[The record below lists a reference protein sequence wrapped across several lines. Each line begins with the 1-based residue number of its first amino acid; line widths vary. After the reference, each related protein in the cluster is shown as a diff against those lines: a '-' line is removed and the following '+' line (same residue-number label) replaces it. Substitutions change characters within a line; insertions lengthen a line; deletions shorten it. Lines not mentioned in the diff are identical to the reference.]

1 MTTRNLVPRASNEG
15 KLGTSTKKWA
25 DVFATNGSFSTL
37 KISSLKL
44 DSEIDLDLF
53 VSGSGIET
61 ITTNND
67 GQFVIALDNSFL
79 DYLGFEADGT
89 KLDFTVAQNSVISAD
104 DNLVSAI
111 QKLDVAVRDIAAPSN
126 LTVASFDNSII
137 ITSIEEFVDND
148 TTLMT
153 SAAIDDRIL
162 SYGFTTN
169 IGDITSVTAGTGL
182 SGGGI
187 SGDITISLPD
197 TGIAAG
203 SYGSATEIPTF
214 TVDQQGRLT
223 TAGTASISTSF
234 NIADNQQDPVID
246 IVNGGE
252 TLTFNGSDSIS
263 TVVSDNSVS
272 FDLKNTTVVAGSYGS
287 ATEIPTFTVD
297 SKGRLTAAGTASI
310 STTLTIDSDGGLTQ
324 DLSLS
329 TDDLQILGGQG
340 LTSSITKVG
349 TDVLVSID
357 LDNTAVTVGSYGSAS
372 DSISFTVDQQ
382 GRLTATSSTP
392 ISITSSQVNDATN
405 SNTSDKIVKRDANG
419 DFSAGTIT
427 ATLSGNATSST
438 TAERLQTS
446 RTITLDGDLTGNVSF
461 DGSQDI
467 TLNAIIAAN
476 SIELGSDTTG
486 NYVASISAGNG
497 ISLTDA
503 GGGESKNHTISVSGI
518 LEDFV
523 TLGVVTGA
531 DKFIVSTADGVFQYK
546 SADDLKDILNIQT
559 TDSVEFVNLDLTGS
573 LNLKN
578 NNELKLYEDIASG
591 ENYVS
596 LKSPQVLN
604 DTYTLVLPNSN
615 GNLNEV
621 LITDGNGNLSWTTV
635 EAAAGNAVNSFA
647 TISVLGQNDLI
658 ADVAQDTLTFVAG
671 DAIQIT
677 TNSVTD
683 TLTINVSGLS
693 NSQIAENAAIEDTKL
708 STISTANKVNITALD
723 IDGATDI
730 GADLSDSDLIIVDD
744 GANGTNRKSSLSRLT
759 TFVESKIDSLENL
772 TSIGKI
778 NQQTDF
784 KGSVLIDQSLTV
796 SGNLTVNG
804 EQFIVDGTTI
814 KLDDNLIELG
824 LVGGNAPT
832 IETTKD
838 LGLVFHRHDGTSAS
852 KLALF
857 FDESDDK
864 FKLLSGVTEN
874 DGILSGGTIQTLEAN
889 LLGDVTGTVS
899 SIANHSTTNLPEGT
913 NQYFTQERAR
923 DAISV
928 SGSLAYDD
936 STGIISFTEKTD
948 NQIKALI
955 SVTDAGGDG
964 SLSYDNGSGVI
975 TYTGPSAAEARAH
988 FSAGTGVS
996 LVDGQI
1002 SIGQSVATNA
1012 NVQFNS
1018 VTADVIGTIS
1028 SIANHSTTN
1037 LPEGTNQYF
1046 TQARARAAIS
1056 VTDAGGDGSLS
1067 YNNES
1072 GVITYTGP
1080 SAAEARAHF
1089 SAGTGVTLVDGQIS
1103 VNSDVVLLNQVQE
1116 LTNKTIDADSN
1127 TITNISTS
1135 NLKAGVLD
1143 TDLTE
1148 ASTNDDT
1155 LASAKA
1161 IKAYVDGQ
1169 LGRFGGIFLTDE
1181 VNESGVY
1188 DVIYDASPLV
1198 RSHFGPFAFD
1208 LQQLRDSA
1216 FGGDEGSDII
1226 FYGATAT
1233 GASDRH
1239 FLVIGTGAQKGDCL
1253 FTGADATTP

>member
-1 MTTRNLVPRASNEG
+1 MTTKNLVPRATNEG
-15 KLGTSTKKWA
+15 KIGTSTKKWA
-25 DVFATNGSFSTL
+25 DVFATNGTFSTL

-44 DSEIDLDLF
+44 DSIADLDLF
-53 VSGSGIET
+53 TNGAGIET
-61 ITTNND
+61 ITENIDN
-67 GQFVIALDNSFL
+67 QFVIALDNSFL
-79 DYLGFEADGT
+79 SSLGFNADAS
-89 KLDFTVAQNSVISAD
+89 KPLFAVAGNSVILANDS
-104 DNLVSAI
+104 LFSAI
-111 QKLDVAVRDIAAPSN
+111 QKLDVVVRDIAAPSN
-126 LTVASFDNSII
+126 LTVSSFDSSVI
-137 ITSIEEFVDND
+137 ITSLEPFVDNN

-162 SYGFTTN
+162 SYGYTTN
-169 IGDITSVTAGTGL
+169 TGDITSVTAGTGL
-182 SGGGI
+182 SGGGLF
-187 SGDITISLPD
+187 GDVTLNLTN
-197 TGIAAG
+197 TGVAAG
-203 SYGSATEIPTF
+203 QYGSAIAIPVLTIDAQGRLTGASTEVISTSFNITDNTEEPSIGIINGGETLTFNGSSSVSTVVGDNSVSFDLIDTTVTAGLYGSATEIPTF
-214 TVDQQGRLT
+214 TVD
-223 TAGTASISTSF
+223 A
-234 NIADNQQDPVID
+234 
-246 IVNGGE
+246 
-252 TLTFNGSDSIS
+252 
-263 TVVSDNSVS
+263 
-272 FDLKNTTVVAGSYGS
+272 
-287 ATEIPTFTVD
+287 
-297 SKGRLTAAGTASI
+297 KGRLINAGTASI
-310 STTLTIDSDGGLTQ
+310 STTLTIDSDGDLSQ

-329 TDDLQILGGQG
+329 TDDLKILGGQG
-340 LTSSITKVG
+340 LTSSVTKAG
-349 TDVLVSID
+349 TDVSVSID
-357 LDNTAVTVGSYGSAS
+357 LDNTAVTAGSYGSATKIPTFTVDAKGRLTNAGTASISTTLTIDSDGDLSQDLSLLTDDLKILGGQGLTSSVTKAGTDVSVSIDLDNTAVTAGSYGSAS
-372 DSISFTVDQQ
+372 DTISLTVDQQ
-382 GRLTATSSTP
+382 GRLTATSSTA
-392 ISITSSQVNDATN
+392 ISIASSQINDATN
-405 SNTSDKIVKRDANG
+405 TNTSNKIVKRDANG
-419 DFSAGTIT
+419 DFSARTIT

-467 TLNAIIAAN
+467 TLNATIAAN

-497 ISLTDA
+497 ISLTDV

-518 LEDFV
+518 LEDFI

-573 LNLKN
+573 LNLKD

-647 TISVLGQNDLI
+647 TISVSGQNDLI
-658 ADVAQDTLTFVAG
+658 ADVVQDTLTFVAG

-677 TNSVTD
+677 TNSETD

-693 NSQIAENAAIEDTKL
+693 NSQIAENAAIVDTKL

-824 LVGGNAPT
+824 LVGGNTPT

-874 DGILSGGTIQTLEAN
+874 DGILSGGTIQTLQAN
-889 LLGDVTGTVS
+889 LLGNVTGTVS
-899 SIANHSTTNLPEGT
+899 SIVNHSTTNLSEGT
-913 NQYFTQERAR
+913 NQYFTQTRAR
-923 DAISV
+923 TSIS
-928 SGSLAYDD
+928 A
-936 STGIISFTEKTD
+936 T
-948 NQIKALI
+948 N
-955 SVTDAGGDG
+955 AGGDG
-964 SLSYDNGSGVI
+964 SLSYDDGLGVI
-975 TYTGPSAAEARAH
+975 TYTGPSANETRAH
-988 FSAGTGVS
+988 FSAGTGIS
-996 LVDGQI
+996 L
-1002 SIGQSVATNA
+1002 A
-1012 NVQFNS
+1012 
-1018 VTADVIGTIS
+1018 
-1028 SIANHSTTN
+1028 
-1037 LPEGTNQYF
+1037 Y
-1046 TQARARAAIS
+1046 
-1056 VTDAGGDGSLS
+1056 
-1067 YNNES
+1067 
-1072 GVITYTGP
+1072 
-1080 SAAEARAHF
+1080 
-1089 SAGTGVTLVDGQIS
+1089 GQIS
-1103 VNSDVVLLNQVQE
+1103 VSDAVTLLSVVQE
-1116 LTNKTIDADSN
+1116 LLNKTINADLN
-1127 TITNISTS
+1127 TITNINTN

-1148 ASTNDDT
+1148 ASANDDT

-1181 VNESGVY
+1181 VNESGIY

-1239 FLVIGTGAQKGDCL
+1239 FLVIGTGVQKGDCL

>member
-1 MTTRNLVPRASNEG
+1 MTTKNLVPRATNEG
-15 KLGTSTKKWA
+15 KIGTSTKKWA
-25 DVFATNGSFSTL
+25 DVFATNGTFSTL

-44 DSEIDLDLF
+44 DSIADLDLF
-53 VSGSGIET
+53 TNGAGIET
-61 ITTNND
+61 ITENIDN
-67 GQFVIALDNSFL
+67 QFVIALDNSFL
-79 DYLGFEADGT
+79 SSLGFNADAS
-89 KLDFTVAQNSVISAD
+89 KPLFAVAGNSVILANDS
-104 DNLVSAI
+104 LFSAI
-111 QKLDVAVRDIAAPSN
+111 QKLDVVVRDIAAPSN
-126 LTVASFDNSII
+126 LTVSSFDSSVI
-137 ITSIEEFVDND
+137 ITSLEPFVDNN

-162 SYGFTTN
+162 SYGYTTN
-169 IGDITSVTAGTGL
+169 TGDITSVTAGTGL
-182 SGGGI
+182 SGGGLF
-187 SGDITISLPD
+187 GDVTLNLTN
-197 TGIAAG
+197 TGVAAG
-203 SYGSATEIPTF
+203 QYGSAIAIPVLTIDAQGRLTGASTEVISTSFNITDNTEEPSIGIINGGETLTFNGSSSVSTVVGDNSVSFDLIDTTVTAGLYGSATEIPTF
-214 TVDQQGRLT
+214 TVD
-223 TAGTASISTSF
+223 A
-234 NIADNQQDPVID
+234 
-246 IVNGGE
+246 
-252 TLTFNGSDSIS
+252 
-263 TVVSDNSVS
+263 
-272 FDLKNTTVVAGSYGS
+272 
-287 ATEIPTFTVD
+287 
-297 SKGRLTAAGTASI
+297 KGRLINAGTASI
-310 STTLTIDSDGGLTQ
+310 STTLTIDSDGDLSQ

-329 TDDLQILGGQG
+329 TDDLKILGGQG
-340 LTSSITKVG
+340 LTSSVTKAG
-349 TDVLVSID
+349 TDVSVSID
-357 LDNTAVTVGSYGSAS
+357 LDNTAVTAGSYGSAS
-372 DSISFTVDQQ
+372 DTISLTVDQQ
-382 GRLTATSSTP
+382 GRLTATSSTA
-392 ISITSSQVNDATN
+392 ISIASSQINDATN
-405 SNTSDKIVKRDANG
+405 TNTSNKIVKRDANG
-419 DFSAGTIT
+419 DFSARTIT

-467 TLNAIIAAN
+467 TLNATIAAN

-497 ISLTDA
+497 ISLTDV

-518 LEDFV
+518 LEDFI

-573 LNLKN
+573 LNLKD

-647 TISVLGQNDLI
+647 TISVSGQNDLI
-658 ADVAQDTLTFVAG
+658 ADVVQDTLTFVAG

-677 TNSVTD
+677 TNFVTD

-693 NSQIAENAAIEDTKL
+693 NSQIAENAAIVDTKL

-824 LVGGNAPT
+824 LVGGNTPT

-874 DGILSGGTIQTLEAN
+874 DGILSGGTIQTLQAN
-889 LLGDVTGTVS
+889 LLGNVTGTVS
-899 SIANHSTTNLPEGT
+899 SIVNHSTTNLSEGT
-913 NQYFTQERAR
+913 NQYFTQTRAR
-923 DAISV
+923 TSIS
-928 SGSLAYDD
+928 A
-936 STGIISFTEKTD
+936 T
-948 NQIKALI
+948 N
-955 SVTDAGGDG
+955 AGGDG
-964 SLSYDNGSGVI
+964 SLSYDDGLGVI
-975 TYTGPSAAEARAH
+975 TYTGPSANETRAH
-988 FSAGTGVS
+988 FSAGTGIS
-996 LVDGQI
+996 L
-1002 SIGQSVATNA
+1002 A
-1012 NVQFNS
+1012 
-1018 VTADVIGTIS
+1018 
-1028 SIANHSTTN
+1028 
-1037 LPEGTNQYF
+1037 Y
-1046 TQARARAAIS
+1046 
-1056 VTDAGGDGSLS
+1056 
-1067 YNNES
+1067 
-1072 GVITYTGP
+1072 
-1080 SAAEARAHF
+1080 
-1089 SAGTGVTLVDGQIS
+1089 GQIS
-1103 VNSDVVLLNQVQE
+1103 VSDAVTLLSVVQE
-1116 LTNKTIDADSN
+1116 LLNKTINADLN
-1127 TITNISTS
+1127 TITNINTN

-1148 ASTNDDT
+1148 ASANDDT

-1181 VNESGVY
+1181 VNESGIY

-1239 FLVIGTGAQKGDCL
+1239 FLVIGTGVQKGDCL

>member
-1 MTTRNLVPRASNEG
+1 MTTKNLVPRATNEG
-15 KLGTSTKKWA
+15 KIGTSTKKWA
-25 DVFATNGSFSTL
+25 DVFATNGTFSTL

-44 DSEIDLDLF
+44 DSIADLDLF
-53 VSGSGIET
+53 TNGAGIET
-61 ITTNND
+61 ITENIDN
-67 GQFVIALDNSFL
+67 QFVIALDNSFL
-79 DYLGFEADGT
+79 SSLGFNADAS
-89 KLDFTVAQNSVISAD
+89 KPLFAVAGNSVILANDS
-104 DNLVSAI
+104 LFSAI
-111 QKLDVAVRDIAAPSN
+111 QKLDVVVRDIAAPSN
-126 LTVASFDNSII
+126 LTVSSFDSSVI
-137 ITSIEEFVDND
+137 ITSLEPFVDNN

-162 SYGFTTN
+162 SYGYTTN
-169 IGDITSVTAGTGL
+169 TGDITSVTAGTGL
-182 SGGGI
+182 SGGGLF
-187 SGDITISLPD
+187 GDVTLNLTN
-197 TGIAAG
+197 TGVAAG
-203 SYGSATEIPTF
+203 QYGSAIAIPVLTIDAQGRLTGASTEVISTSFNITDNTEEPSIGIINGGETLTFNGSSSVSTVVGDNSVSFDLIDTTVTAGLYGSATEIPTF
-214 TVDQQGRLT
+214 TVD
-223 TAGTASISTSF
+223 A
-234 NIADNQQDPVID
+234 
-246 IVNGGE
+246 
-252 TLTFNGSDSIS
+252 
-263 TVVSDNSVS
+263 
-272 FDLKNTTVVAGSYGS
+272 
-287 ATEIPTFTVD
+287 
-297 SKGRLTAAGTASI
+297 KGRLINAGTASI
-310 STTLTIDSDGGLTQ
+310 STTLTIDSDGDLSQ

-329 TDDLQILGGQG
+329 TDDLKILGGQG
-340 LTSSITKVG
+340 LTSSVTKAG
-349 TDVLVSID
+349 TDVSVSID
-357 LDNTAVTVGSYGSAS
+357 LDNTAVTAGSYGSAS
-372 DSISFTVDQQ
+372 DTISLTVDQQ
-382 GRLTATSSTP
+382 GRLTATSSTA
-392 ISITSSQVNDATN
+392 ISIASSQINDATN
-405 SNTSDKIVKRDANG
+405 TNTSNKIVKRDANG
-419 DFSAGTIT
+419 DFSARTIT

-467 TLNAIIAAN
+467 TLNATIAAN

-497 ISLTDA
+497 ISLTDV

-518 LEDFV
+518 LEDFI

-573 LNLKN
+573 LNLKD

-647 TISVLGQNDLI
+647 TISVSGQNDLI
-658 ADVAQDTLTFVAG
+658 ADVVQDTLTFVAG

-677 TNSVTD
+677 TNSETD

-693 NSQIAENAAIEDTKL
+693 NSQIAENAAIVDTKL

-824 LVGGNAPT
+824 LVGGNTPT

-874 DGILSGGTIQTLEAN
+874 DGILSGGTIQTLQAN
-889 LLGDVTGTVS
+889 LLGNVTGTVS
-899 SIANHSTTNLPEGT
+899 SIVNHSTTDLSEGT
-913 NQYFTQERAR
+913 NQYFTQTRAR
-923 DAISV
+923 TSIS
-928 SGSLAYDD
+928 A
-936 STGIISFTEKTD
+936 T
-948 NQIKALI
+948 N
-955 SVTDAGGDG
+955 AGGDG
-964 SLSYDNGSGVI
+964 SLSYDDGLGVI
-975 TYTGPSAAEARAH
+975 TYTGPSANETRAH
-988 FSAGTGVS
+988 FSAGTGIS
-996 LVDGQI
+996 L
-1002 SIGQSVATNA
+1002 A
-1012 NVQFNS
+1012 
-1018 VTADVIGTIS
+1018 
-1028 SIANHSTTN
+1028 
-1037 LPEGTNQYF
+1037 Y
-1046 TQARARAAIS
+1046 
-1056 VTDAGGDGSLS
+1056 
-1067 YNNES
+1067 
-1072 GVITYTGP
+1072 
-1080 SAAEARAHF
+1080 
-1089 SAGTGVTLVDGQIS
+1089 GQIS
-1103 VNSDVVLLNQVQE
+1103 VSDAVTLLSVVQE
-1116 LTNKTIDADSN
+1116 LLNKTINADLN
-1127 TITNISTS
+1127 TITNINTN

-1148 ASTNDDT
+1148 ASANDDT

-1181 VNESGVY
+1181 VNESGIY

-1239 FLVIGTGAQKGDCL
+1239 FLVIGTGVQKGDCL